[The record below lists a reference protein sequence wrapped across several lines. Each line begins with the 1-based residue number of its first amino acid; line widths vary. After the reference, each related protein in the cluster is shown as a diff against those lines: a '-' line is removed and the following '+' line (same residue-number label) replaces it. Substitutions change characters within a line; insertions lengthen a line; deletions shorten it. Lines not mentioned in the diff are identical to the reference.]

1 MLIYLLYLI
10 ACQWWVVCP
19 PIVPSVHCTSIQ
31 EGLARDSTENEEEHA
46 TARNSRNQPHVK
58 AQKATLN
65 ETSSL
70 RHTGT
75 DISKYNIGSK
85 LHGTGNVNCAKCPL
99 NGKPKVEG
107 CGGGDTML
115 IGEAPGAT
123 EAKVGKPIEGFTPEE
138 VARDSTENREGRAK
152 TCNSCKTSH
161 VEAHKTTPKKTS
173 SRTSTG
179 TDIDKYNIGSK
190 LHGTTN
196 CDKCPLNKQSR
207 VEGCGGG

>member
-1 MLIYLLYLI
+1 
-10 ACQWWVVCP
+10 
-19 PIVPSVHCTSIQ
+19 VHPEPQAVKDECT
-31 EGLARDSTENEEEHA
+31 
-46 TARNSRNQPHVK
+46 
-58 AQKATLN
+58 
-65 ETSSL
+65 
-70 RHTGT
+70 
-75 DISKYNIGSK
+75 
-85 LHGTGNVNCAKCPL
+85 KCPL
-99 NGKPKVEG
+99 NGKSKIEG
-107 CGGGDTML
+107 CGVGGGGTML

-123 EAKVGKPIEGFTPEE
+123 EVKVGKPIEGFTPEE

-196 CDKCPLNKQSR
+196 CDKCPLNKQPIEGFTPEEVARDSTENEEEHATARNSR
-207 VEGCGGG
+207 NQPHVKAQKATLNETSSLSHTGTDISKYNIGSKLHGTGNVNCDKCPFNGKVYLAV